1 MANPKIIMTQVFPSQ
16 AKSLKGP
23 IAMKA
28 FQTAA
33 QISRLLRGSQLR
45 LAKCRIIACLLRIPG
60 EANSVQARL
69 CAPTT
74 GREVKRSVWAKIRA
88 GYIEWPAGYEL
99 FKPTAITR
107 PVRSQVNDEDFP
119 VRPVED
125 EQRISI
131 GFREMTVRPES
142 NGSRRAQPDIEITW

>member
-1 MANPKIIMTQVFPSQ
+1 
-16 AKSLKGP
+16 
-23 IAMKA
+23 MKA

-45 LAKCRIIACLLRIPG
+45 LAKCRIIARLLRLPG
-60 EANSVQARL
+60 EANPIQARL
-69 CAPTT
+69 GTPAT

-88 GYIEWPAGYEL
+88 GHIEWPAGHEL
-99 FKPTAITR
+99 FKSTVITR
-107 PVRSQVNDEDFP
+107 SVRSQVNGEDFP

-125 EQRISI
+125 EQHISI

-142 NGSRRAQPDIEITW
+142 DGSRRAQPDIEIAW